1 LQAAEEHGVVIKGL
15 KIGTAGAD
23 PVTTDQVMQDAVRQ
37 MMGDVADPHFQRTV
51 EETLQEMASGAGNS
65 GVGGV
70 DAADPLSD
78 GNIAASVFSSL
89 ATHSGAAGAQ
99 TIAQTMAMLSKLGE
113 GINEPGGVKADGT
126 LPGSD
131 AAQSTES
138 LSDELIRNMMGEY
151 EAMGK
156 KADFE
161 NITDNMMRQLLSKD
175 IMCVC
180 AFASPLFLLLPSIL
194 PLSFSP
200 FLYQPDTLFVPYSF
214 FSRYEPMRSITERFP
229 SWLAVYAEKLSR
241 EEYENYGRMYMTF
254 QKVVMTFE
262 TDPDNFPRILE
273 LFQDLQEAGNPPIE
287 IIKSLA
293 PALELTSEG
302 MPAMMPNMG
311 PGMAGGGENF
321 QLPGAACSI
330 Q

>member
-1 LQAAEEHGVVIKGL
+1 
-15 KIGTAGAD
+15 
-23 PVTTDQVMQDAVRQ
+23 
-37 MMGDVADPHFQRTV
+37 
-51 EETLQEMASGAGNS
+51 
-65 GVGGV
+65 
-70 DAADPLSD
+70 
-78 GNIAASVFSSL
+78 
-89 ATHSGAAGAQ
+89 
-99 TIAQTMAMLSKLGE
+99 
-113 GINEPGGVKADGT
+113 
-126 LPGSD
+126 
-131 AAQSTES
+131 
-138 LSDELIRNMMGEY
+138 
-151 EAMGK
+151 
-156 KADFE
+156 
-161 NITDNMMRQLLSKD
+161 
-175 IMCVC
+175 
-180 AFASPLFLLLPSIL
+180 
-194 PLSFSP
+194 
-200 FLYQPDTLFVPYSF
+200 
-214 FSRYEPMRSITERFP
+214 MRSITERFP

-321 QLPGAACSI
+321 SLPGAACSI

>member
-1 LQAAEEHGVVIKGL
+1 MSKPRNLQLDAPSSLYFPEGTDPLQAAEEHGVVIKGL

-180 AFASPLFLLLPSIL
+180 PFRFSSLPSPSFCTPSLLLSFPLPTPPSL
-194 PLSFSP
+194 CPL
-200 FLYQPDTLFVPYSF
+200 LLFF
-214 FSRYEPMRSITERFP
+214 
-229 SWLAVYAEKLSR
+229 
-241 EEYENYGRMYMTF
+241 
-254 QKVVMTFE
+254 
-262 TDPDNFPRILE
+262 
-273 LFQDLQEAGNPPIE
+273 
-287 IIKSLA
+287 
-293 PALELTSEG
+293 
-302 MPAMMPNMG
+302 
-311 PGMAGGGENF
+311 
-321 QLPGAACSI
+321 
-330 Q
+330 